1 MDKWARFIFEG
12 NIKFGKLDDDDSHI
26 IIYEGDLF
34 DSPEATEKKVSVSDI
49 DLQSPCRPSKM
60 IALWNNYKALAD
72 EKGFGIDL
80 EKANLLAQEVKSI
93 HTLGVGIGLII
104 GAGNII
110 RGVQAANHGMERV
123 TGDYLGML
131 ATIINAVSLQDA
143 LEQEGCETR
152 TLSAINI
159 TQIAEPYIRR
169 RAIRHLEK
177 GRIVIVAGGTGNP
190 FFTTDSAAALRA
202 KELNAEIVIK
212 GTKVDGVYN
221 EDPKKISTAIKY
233 ENISNDKVLT
243 DNLKVMDLTAITLC
257 KENNIP
263 IQVFDILKLGNLKQL
278 ILGAKIGTLV
288 SE

>member
-1 MDKWARFIFEG
+1 MNDPIYSRVLLKLSGEILA
-12 NIKFGKLDDDDSHI
+12 GK
-26 IIYEGDLF
+26 
-34 DSPEATEKKVSVSDI
+34 
-49 DLQSPCRPSKM
+49 
-60 IALWNNYKALAD
+60 N
-72 EKGFGIDL
+72 GFGIDL

-93 HTLGVGIGLII
+93 HELGVGIGLII

-221 EDPKKISTAIKY
+221 EDPNIKSTAIKY
-233 ENISNDKVLT
+233 EDISYDKVLT